1 MSGRDDVSNEYL
13 LHSLA
18 QGEVS
23 PEVAAATSLTVE
35 VRQLRAERTTPA
47 PSSGAGLDL
56 DASHVRTDPACTF
69 HDGTTPPAS
78 RGKRCPACMRLDLDA
93 MARRY
98 STATDDEVIYEMYPA
113 LEAEVR
119 RLAALCIPLTD
130 LAQEL
135 DLSRQNLHHSRA
147 MSSAHFERAEREKA
161 RAESAEAEVRRL
173 TAVDDDLSR
182 QIHETGG
189 LLERAQAAVDAEA
202 EVVTLRARL
211 AAVEA
216 HPVVLELAEERTRQT
231 AKHGDQSH
239 LPDGTGAV
247 LWLSMDD
254 DYIRRH
260 GIRRDNLAAWAK
272 ARTDEASQARGDGSI
287 TFEHILTEEWAEAIA
302 ESDPDALR
310 AELVQVAAVAVQW
323 VEAIDLR
330 AALATTGEGQHVA
343 REVFTADGIPFVSCL
358 CTNAKSPT
366 RWLTDWL
373 IRYDPDDGEPYGE
386 ICDCEIGDD
395 HDATGEGE

>member
-1 MSGRDDVSNEYL
+1 MPAHKGYIRATPHGPDRPDDWRESAECKDDPTPDLWFVAPSDRHGIAAAKAICRRCPVAVRDDQGDGRGDAVSGRDDVSNEYL

-47 PSSGAGLDL
+47 PVSGAGLDL

-161 RAESAEAEVRRL
+161 RAESAEAEV
-173 TAVDDDLSR
+173 
-182 QIHETGG
+182 
-189 LLERAQAAVDAEA
+189 
-202 EVVTLRARL
+202 VTLRAKV

-239 LPDGTGAV
+239 LPDGTGAA

-272 ARTDEASQARGDGSI
+272 ARTDEASQASGDGSI

-330 AALATTGEGQHVA
+330 AALATTGEGQ
-343 REVFTADGIPFVSCL
+343 
-358 CTNAKSPT
+358 
-366 RWLTDWL
+366 
-373 IRYDPDDGEPYGE
+373 
-386 ICDCEIGDD
+386 
-395 HDATGEGE
+395 